1 MLLVERL
8 TRVTPLVDPV
18 LFIES
23 GVARSSSSSK
33 VGAGGLRVGGGGS
46 GSSRSTAS
54 LERKESST
62 LDSEDAMALCPACS
76 RFATSRPRRALRDTT
91 QAFVGTCLAEIYN
104 IALTC
109 DCGDA
114 QLSLR
119 SLLPGDRIGDGF
131 ARVATS
137 GFSSTR

>member
-62 LDSEDAMALCPACS
+62 LERDDAIV
-76 RFATSRPRRALRDTT
+76 TTGT

-114 QLSLR
+114 QLSPR
-119 SLLPGDRIGDGF
+119 SLLPGDRIGDGS